1 MHPSPRLNTTANRR
15 FFPKITTEYRFHP
28 IHRQSTCH
36 FHLTTAPTRRSSLKT
51 IFSNSDRTDCTGTC
65 MRHWYEKLA
74 VTGMVIHVC
83 CALPSRSLS
92 SWLPVTPS
100 SPRPPSPPHSLSSR
114 LPSRVGVLSHVIIV
128 ILGWLSLPSV
138 QECHSRWN
146 QIHFGITKKRYSRFD
161 PENLII

>member
-100 SPRPPSPPHSLSSR
+100 SPRLVPSLTR
-114 LPSRVGVLSHVIIV
+114 LPASLTCGGAVARDHRDIGLVIAAF
-128 ILGWLSLPSV
+128 GARMSLALEP
-138 QECHSRWN
+138 N
-146 QIHFGITKKRYSRFD
+146 PLRYYYKMLFA
-161 PENLII
+161 I